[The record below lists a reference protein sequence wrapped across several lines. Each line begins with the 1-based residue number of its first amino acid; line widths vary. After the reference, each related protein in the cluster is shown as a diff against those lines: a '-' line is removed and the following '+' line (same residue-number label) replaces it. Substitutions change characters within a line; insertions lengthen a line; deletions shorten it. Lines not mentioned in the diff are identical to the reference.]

1 MTDFLDSVEDLPE
14 ESSDSTKT
22 AVAVMIMI
30 VTLLG
35 TVFAFLQSQANN
47 EEARAARE
55 AQNSSLMSMVAVN
68 EAGRSIGR
76 DNLAYGLW
84 NDHEWLRY
92 SYDLTASVGG
102 PSASYARLVSEVEGA
117 VSEELKQYSEMLV
130 DEEYTLEDGTYDY
143 VLFYERLYAP
153 SYSAAEYNQQ
163 YATQR
168 DAWGGKADAFVAVI
182 TVLAVALFLLGL
194 SSTITPAVRKQFI
207 VAGGVVAAV
216 ATIWGVATYARG
228 VQAPSPKAIDDY
240 VAANVEV
247 NTAED
252 VEDYE
257 RAIALLDSAI
267 EEREGYANA
276 YLTRGNAYFALDF
289 LNPDGPQGSKEAL
302 ADFNRALDFNPDDW
316 VSIGNVGAAH
326 YWLGN
331 YKDSLEKTEEAL
343 ALKPDDPVL
352 SLNRVHALIGMDPE
366 RDISKELADLRE
378 IFVDLPAWLRDDT
391 LLRAFEATQLAI
403 DYRPEVAEKVKVY
416 IEELRRMQHEIEVS
430 LETTGEHTPPEVTST
445 VDNIAFELSPDRTT
459 IEVTFD
465 YDGMSTDQEWIY
477 RSYVNYVKKNEYSTE
492 PEPWAFQVP
501 SGGLILTFT
510 EPAGFTSGDIIRTE
524 VFVEG
529 NLLDAGEFTIP

>member
-1 MTDFLDSVEDLPE
+1 MNDHIEQPLPE

-55 AQNSSLMSMVAVN
+55 AQNASLQSMVSVN

-92 SYDLTASVGG
+92 SYDLTASTGG
-102 PSASYARLVSEVEGA
+102 PSATYARLVSEVEGA
-117 VSEELKQYSEMLV
+117 VSAELKQYSVMLE
-130 DEEYTLEDGTYDY
+130 DEDYALEDGTYDY
-143 VLFYERLYAP
+143 ALFYERLYAP
-153 SYSAAEYNQQ
+153 SYEAAEYNQQ

-216 ATIWGVATYARG
+216 ATIWGVATYAKG

-257 RAIALLDSAI
+257 KAIALLDSAI
-267 EEREGYANA
+267 EEREGYASA
-276 YLTRGNAYFALDF
+276 YLVRGNAYFNLDF
-289 LNPDGPQGSKEAL
+289 LNPDGPQGSEEAL
-302 ADFNRALDFNPDDW
+302 ADFNRALEYTPDDW
-316 VSIGNVGAAH
+316 VSIGNVGAVH

-331 YKDSLEKTEEAL
+331 YKESLENTEKAL

-366 RDISKELADLRE
+366 RDISEELAGLRE

-391 LLRAFEATQLAI
+391 LARAYRATQLAI
-403 DYRPEVAEKVKVY
+403 DYRPDLAEAEKVY

-430 LETTGEHTPPEVTST
+430 LEMTGEPTPPEVTST
-445 VDNIAFELSPDRTT
+445 VDNIAFALSADRTT
-459 IEVTFD
+459 LEVTFD
-465 YDGMSTDQEWIY
+465 YTGMSADQEWIY
-477 RSYVNYVKKNEYSTE
+477 RSYINDVRKNEYSTE

-501 SGGLILTFT
+501 SGGLVLTFT
-510 EPAGFTSGDIIRTE
+510 EPAGFTSGDVIRTE

-529 NLLDAGEFTIP
+529 NLLNAGEFEVP